1 MKTSYLLHHLIFLS
15 FKERAQ
21 NWALS
26 NDVMSLSY
34 ENLAELVLKFS
45 QGLLS
50 NKIKSQE
57 RIAIFL
63 EKRFEF
69 VVSCF
74 GSSCAGNIFIPINPI
89 LKKDQVHHI
98 LKDSGAKVFVSTY
111 DRLIRIHEILDKNL
125 FLELIVVI
133 DFPSQNQEVIDDVKS
148 LAKSLEEKK
157 ISFLPWE
164 TFICQHVDLKTI
176 SENAEFSSRDMIDV
190 DAVSIFY
197 TSGSTGRPKGVT
209 LSHRNMVFGAKNVA
223 SYLEN
228 NEKDVILAALPLSF
242 DAGFSQLTTAF
253 HSSAKVVLLNY
264 VLPNDILHRV
274 QKEKVTGITAVPPL
288 WIQLSQLNW
297 PASVSDHLR
306 YFANTGGKMP
316 FEILKKL
323 RTHFPKSKPYLMYGL
338 TESFRSTYL
347 PPHEI
352 DRKVNSIGKAIPN
365 AEILILK
372 PDGSRC
378 GPGELGE
385 LVHRG
390 ALVGLGYWN
399 DPEKTAERY
408 KPLPIAAKVRSQEIV
423 LPEIAVFSG
432 DLVQMDDE
440 GFIYF
445 IGRQDEMIKTSG
457 YRVSPMEIEEVIYN
471 SGWAQEVAVFSVPHP
486 ALEQGIISLIKFNST
501 NQESEE
507 IIRERISNYCKEK
520 LPLFMVPLKFILTT
534 ESLLR
539 NQNGKIDRKYYA
551 SQYSYE
557 N

>member
-15 FKERAQ
+15 YKEKRQ
-21 NWALS
+21 NWALTDEVRS
-26 NDVMSLSY
+26 FSY
-34 ENLAELVLKFS
+34 ENLAESILKFS

-50 NKIKSQE
+50 NGIESQE
-57 RIAIFL
+57 RVAIFL

-98 LKDSGAKVFVSTY
+98 LKDSGAKIFVTAY
-111 DRLIRIHEILDKNL
+111 DRFIRIHDILETHL
-125 FLELIVVI
+125 TVEIVVII
-133 DFPSQNQEVIDDVKS
+133 DFPSQNQEVIDEVKS
-148 LAKSLEEKK
+148 LAKLLEEKK
-157 ISFLPWE
+157 ISLFSWE
-164 TFICQHVDLKTI
+164 TFINQNVDLKTI
-176 SENAEFSSRDMIDV
+176 AENPEFSSREMIDA

-197 TSGSTGRPKGVT
+197 TSGSTGKPKGVT

-228 NEKDVILAALPLSF
+228 NERDVILAVLPLSF

-264 VLPNDILHRV
+264 VLPKDILNVV

-288 WIQLSQLNW
+288 WIQLCQLNW
-297 PASVSDHLR
+297 PTSVSDHLR

-316 FEILKKL
+316 LEILKKL
-323 RTHFPKSKPYLMYGL
+323 RAHFPKSKPYLMYGL

-352 DRKVNSIGKAIPN
+352 DRKANSIGKAIPN

-378 GPGELGE
+378 GPGEPGE

-408 KPLPIAAKVRSQEIV
+408 KPLPLAAKARSQEII
-423 LPEIAVFSG
+423 LPEMAVFSG

-486 ALEQGIISLIKFNST
+486 ALEQGIISLIKINST

-507 IIRERISNYCKEK
+507 IIRERICNYCKEK
-520 LPLFMVPLKFILTT
+520 LPLFMVPLKFILTS

-539 NQNGKIDRKYYA
+539 NQNGKIDRKHYA
-551 SQYSYE
+551 SLYSYE